1 MIRYKKGKQKMNV
14 FDYVILGVL
23 ALFLLIG
30 VLKGFVKTL
39 ISIAIWGG
47 SIAIIYFFGDMLAG
61 LIVNTV
67 IGESIGGLFS
77 GMFTGETANMIVVS
91 GADGLI
97 MENGMSIADA
107 LSGAGIPV
115 FLHSL
120 LIGMMV
126 PGHALAEAVGLGM
139 AKYVCIAIVSIGVLI
154 ILGIVGAIIW
164 AVVKKGLKKA
174 KLSGINRIIGGI
186 LYAGIGILVVS
197 LVMMIIDM
205 MSGLSFMEPVLRIR
219 SEGVISNWFAEN
231 NLIRIVIEAVGKKSI
246 G

>member
-1 MIRYKKGKQKMNV
+1 MNI
-14 FDYVILGVL
+14 FDYVIIGVL

-30 VLKGFVKTL
+30 ILKGFIKTL
-39 ISIAIWGG
+39 ISIAVWGG

-61 LIVNTV
+61 YLVNTV
-67 IGESIGGLFS
+67 VGESIGGVFS
-77 GMFTGETANMIVVS
+77 GMFSGETANLIVIS
-91 GADGLI
+91 GANGLEI
-97 MENGMSIADA
+97 QGSSMSITDA

-120 LIGMMV
+120 LMGMIV
-126 PGHALAEAVGLGM
+126 PGHALSEAVGLGM

-154 ILGIVGAIIW
+154 ILGIIGAIIW
-164 AVVKKGLKKA
+164 AVIKKGLKKA

-186 LYAGIGILVVS
+186 LYAGIGILVIS

-205 MSGLSFMEPVLRIR
+205 MSGLSFMEPVLKMR
-219 SEGVISNWFAEN
+219 SEGIISNWFAEN

>member
-1 MIRYKKGKQKMNV
+1 MNV
-14 FDYVILGVL
+14 FDYVIIGVL

-30 VLKGFVKTL
+30 ILKGFIKTL

-47 SIAIIYFFGDMLAG
+47 SIAIIYFFGDILAG
-61 LIVNTV
+61 FLVNTF

-77 GMFTGETANMIVVS
+77 GMFSGETANLIVVS
-91 GADGLI
+91 GANGLEI
-97 MENGMSIADA
+97 EGGAMSITDA

-120 LIGMMV
+120 LMGMMV
-126 PGHALAEAVGLGM
+126 PGHAISEAVGLGM

-154 ILGIVGAIIW
+154 ILGIIGAIIW
-164 AVVKKGLKKA
+164 AVIKKGLKKA

-186 LYAGIGILVVS
+186 LYAGIGILVIS
-197 LVMMIIDM
+197 LIMMIIDM
-205 MSGLSFMEPVLRIR
+205 LSGLSFMEPVLRMR
-219 SEGVISNWFAEN
+219 SEGIISNWFAEN

>member
-1 MIRYKKGKQKMNV
+1 MNV
-14 FDYVILGVL
+14 FDYVIIGVL

-30 VLKGFVKTL
+30 ILKGFIKTL
-39 ISIAIWGG
+39 ISIAVWGG

-61 LIVNTV
+61 FLVNTV

-77 GMFTGETANMIVVS
+77 GMFSGETANLIVVS

-97 MENGMSIADA
+97 LENSTMSVADA

-120 LIGMMV
+120 LIGMIV
-126 PGHALAEAVGLGM
+126 PGHALSEAVGLGM

-154 ILGIVGAIIW
+154 VLGIIGAIIW
-164 AVVKKGLKKA
+164 AVIKKGLKKA

-186 LYAGIGILVVS
+186 LYAGIGILVIS
-197 LVMMIIDM
+197 LIMMIIDM
-205 MSGLSFMEPVLRIR
+205 LSGLSFMEPVLRMR

>member
-1 MIRYKKGKQKMNV
+1 MNI
-14 FDYVILGVL
+14 FDYVIIGVL

-30 VLKGFVKTL
+30 ILKGFIKTL
-39 ISIAIWGG
+39 ISIAVWGG

-61 LIVNTV
+61 FLVNTV

-77 GMFTGETANMIVVS
+77 GMFNGETANLIVIS
-91 GADGLI
+91 GANGLEI
-97 MENGMSIADA
+97 QGSSMSITDA

-120 LIGMMV
+120 LMGMIV
-126 PGHALAEAVGLGM
+126 PGHALSEAVGLGM

-154 ILGIVGAIIW
+154 VLGIIGAIIW
-164 AVVKKGLKKA
+164 AVIKKGLKKA

-186 LYAGIGILVVS
+186 LYAGIGILVIS
-197 LVMMIIDM
+197 LIMMIIDM
-205 MSGLSFMEPVLRIR
+205 LSGLSFMEPVLKMR
-219 SEGVISNWFAEN
+219 SEGIISNWFAEN

>member
-1 MIRYKKGKQKMNV
+1 MNI
-14 FDYVILGVL
+14 FDYVIIGVL

-30 VLKGFVKTL
+30 ILKGFIKTL
-39 ISIAIWGG
+39 ISIAVWGG

-61 LIVNTV
+61 FLVNTV

-77 GMFTGETANMIVVS
+77 GMFNGETANLIVIS
-91 GADGLI
+91 GANGLEI
-97 MENGMSIADA
+97 QGSSMSITDA

-120 LIGMMV
+120 LMGMIV
-126 PGHALAEAVGLGM
+126 PGHALSEAVGLGM

-154 ILGIVGAIIW
+154 VLGIIGAIIW
-164 AVVKKGLKKA
+164 AVIKKGLKKA
-174 KLSGINRIIGGI
+174 KLSGLNRIIGGI
-186 LYAGIGILVVS
+186 LYAGIGILVIS
-197 LVMMIIDM
+197 LIMMIIDM
-205 MSGLSFMEPVLRIR
+205 LSGLSFMEPVLKMR
-219 SEGVISNWFAEN
+219 SEGIISNWFAEN

>member
-1 MIRYKKGKQKMNV
+1 MNI
-14 FDYVILGVL
+14 FDYVIIGVL

-30 VLKGFVKTL
+30 ILKGFIKTL
-39 ISIAIWGG
+39 ISIAVWGG

-61 LIVNTV
+61 FLVDTV

-77 GMFTGETANMIVVS
+77 GMFSGETANLIVIS
-91 GADGLI
+91 GANGLEI
-97 MENGMSIADA
+97 EGGLMSITDA

-120 LIGMMV
+120 LMGMMV
-126 PGHALAEAVGLGM
+126 PGHAISEAVGLGM

-154 ILGIVGAIIW
+154 ILGIIGAIIW
-164 AVVKKGLKKA
+164 AVIKKGLKKA

-186 LYAGIGILVVS
+186 LYAGIGILVIS
-197 LVMMIIDM
+197 LIMMIIDM
-205 MSGLSFMEPVLRIR
+205 LSGLSFMEPVLRMR
-219 SEGVISNWFAEN
+219 SEGIISNWFAEN

>member
-1 MIRYKKGKQKMNV
+1 MNV
-14 FDYVILGVL
+14 FDYVIIGVL

-30 VLKGFVKTL
+30 ILKGFIKTL
-39 ISIAIWGG
+39 ISIAVWGG

-61 LIVNTV
+61 FLVNTV
-67 IGESIGGLFS
+67 VGEGIGGLFS
-77 GMFTGETANMIVVS
+77 GMFSGETADLIVVS
-91 GADGLI
+91 GANGLEI
-97 MENGMSIADA
+97 EGSAMSIADA

-120 LIGMMV
+120 LMGMMV
-126 PGHALAEAVGLGM
+126 PGHALSEAVGLGM

-154 ILGIVGAIIW
+154 VLGIIGAIIW
-164 AVVKKGLKKA
+164 AIIKKGLKKA

-186 LYAGIGILVVS
+186 LYAGIGILVIS

>member
-1 MIRYKKGKQKMNV
+1 MNV
-14 FDYVILGVL
+14 FDYVIIGVL

-30 VLKGFVKTL
+30 ILKGFIKTL

-61 LIVNTV
+61 FLVNTV

-77 GMFTGETANMIVVS
+77 GMFAGETANLIVVS

-97 MENGMSIADA
+97 LENSTMSVADA

-120 LIGMMV
+120 LIGMIV
-126 PGHALAEAVGLGM
+126 PGHALSEAVGLGM

-154 ILGIVGAIIW
+154 VLGIIGAIIW
-164 AVVKKGLKKA
+164 AVIKKGLKKA

-186 LYAGIGILVVS
+186 LYAGIGILVIS
-197 LVMMIIDM
+197 LIMMIIDM
-205 MSGLSFMEPVLRIR
+205 LSGLSFMEPVLRMR

>member
-1 MIRYKKGKQKMNV
+1 MNV
-14 FDYVILGVL
+14 FDYVIIGVL

-30 VLKGFVKTL
+30 ILKGFIKTL

-47 SIAIIYFFGDMLAG
+47 SIAIIYFFGDILAG
-61 LIVNTV
+61 FLVNTF

-77 GMFTGETANMIVVS
+77 GMFSGETANLIVVS
-91 GADGLI
+91 GANGLEI
-97 MENGMSIADA
+97 EGGVMSITDA
-107 LSGAGIPV
+107 LSSAGIPV

-120 LIGMMV
+120 LMGMMV
-126 PGHALAEAVGLGM
+126 PGHAISEAVGLGM

-154 ILGIVGAIIW
+154 VLGIIGAIIW
-164 AVVKKGLKKA
+164 AVIKKGLKKA

-186 LYAGIGILVVS
+186 LYAGIGILVIS
-197 LVMMIIDM
+197 LIMMIIDM
-205 MSGLSFMEPVLRIR
+205 LSGLSFMEPVLRMR
-219 SEGVISNWFAEN
+219 SEGIISNWFAEN

>member
-1 MIRYKKGKQKMNV
+1 MNI
-14 FDYVILGVL
+14 FDYVIIGVL

-30 VLKGFVKTL
+30 ILKGFIKTL
-39 ISIAIWGG
+39 ISIAVWGG

-61 LIVNTV
+61 FLVNTV

-77 GMFTGETANMIVVS
+77 GMFNGETANLIVIS
-91 GADGLI
+91 GANGLEI
-97 MENGMSIADA
+97 QGSSMSITDA
-107 LSGAGIPV
+107 LSGAVIPV

-120 LIGMMV
+120 LMGMIV
-126 PGHALAEAVGLGM
+126 PGHALSEAVGLGM

-154 ILGIVGAIIW
+154 VLGIIGAIIW
-164 AVVKKGLKKA
+164 AVIKKGLKKA

-186 LYAGIGILVVS
+186 LYAGIGILVIS
-197 LVMMIIDM
+197 LIMMIIDM
-205 MSGLSFMEPVLRIR
+205 LSGLSFMEPVLKMR
-219 SEGVISNWFAEN
+219 SEGIISNWFAEN

>member
-1 MIRYKKGKQKMNV
+1 MNV
-14 FDYVILGVL
+14 FDYVIIGVL

-30 VLKGFVKTL
+30 ILKGFIKTL

-61 LIVNTV
+61 FLVNTF

-77 GMFTGETANMIVVS
+77 GMFSGETANLIVVS
-91 GADGLI
+91 GANGLEI
-97 MENGMSIADA
+97 EGGVMSITDA
-107 LSGAGIPV
+107 LSSAGIPV

-120 LIGMMV
+120 LMGMMV
-126 PGHALAEAVGLGM
+126 PGHAISEAVGLGM

-154 ILGIVGAIIW
+154 VLGIIGAIIW
-164 AVVKKGLKKA
+164 AVIKKGLKKA

-186 LYAGIGILVVS
+186 LYAGIGILVIS
-197 LVMMIIDM
+197 LIMMIIDM
-205 MSGLSFMEPVLRIR
+205 LSGLSFMEPVLRMR
-219 SEGVISNWFAEN
+219 SEGIISNWFAEN